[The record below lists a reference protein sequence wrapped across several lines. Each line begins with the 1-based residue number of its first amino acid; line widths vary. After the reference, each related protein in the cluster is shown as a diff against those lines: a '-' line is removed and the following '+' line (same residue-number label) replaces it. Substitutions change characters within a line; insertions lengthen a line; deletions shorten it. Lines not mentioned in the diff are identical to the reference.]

1 MSSGISNQAV
11 CVFQQT
17 EILMIIPVLLGKTV
31 FISCCT
37 CSPCSAQLMM
47 SCSDISA
54 QKQTRNNHCK
64 SVVLPSVTINYQ
76 QLLLIV
82 HTMLSDVHIPADKL
96 IQNFAILRTFVLN
109 ASWKLSSSGCVLPYL
124 CIHCFDSFRHD
135 VLESRWHSLCRKHW

>member
-1 MSSGISNQAV
+1 
-11 CVFQQT
+11 
-17 EILMIIPVLLGKTV
+17 MIIPVLLGKTV

-54 QKQTRNNHCK
+54 QKQTRNNHC
-64 SVVLPSVTINYQ
+64 SYEMLTSVTINYQ

-109 ASWKLSSSGCVLPYL
+109 ASWKLSSKKDDIGEEKERKRRRKDEGWKSNDGQVEVSTKSR
-124 CIHCFDSFRHD
+124 I
-135 VLESRWHSLCRKHW
+135 LEKVTGL